1 MIGMGVTMRQMADG
15 MMPQSQHIVAFLFN
29 TLRTQSSR
37 CIDTLAP
44 PVWRNEST
52 IPAQCRQ
59 HSGMDAAMDADVS
72 TAVHTFFVLLRQSTK
87 NVAAA
92 LDFCR
97 NQGLRRGDNRM
108 TDASVLSDWHRAAAT
123 CCAWCR
129 QSEHVQQRVGQFAFM
144 AIMYADTKYP
154 LMGAYSCVLQPR

>member
-1 MIGMGVTMRQMADG
+1 MIGMGVTMRQIADG

-29 TLRTQSSR
+29 TLRTQSNR

-44 PVWRNEST
+44 LVWRNEST
-52 IPAQCRQ
+52 IPTQCRQ
-59 HSGMDAAMDADVS
+59 HSGMDAAMDADVP

-97 NQGLRRGDNRM
+97 NQGLRRGENRM
-108 TDASVLSDWHRAAAT
+108 TDASILSDWHRVAAT
-123 CCAWCR
+123 CRAWCC
-129 QSEHVQQRVGQFAFM
+129 QAKDVQQRVGQFAFM
-144 AIMYADTKYP
+144 ATMYVDTKYSF
-154 LMGAYSCVLQPR
+154 MGGHSCVLQPR